1 MDKYSTEKIK
11 QYLLYFVILLFTGCA
26 NQLPPG
32 GGEVDKIP
40 PEIIEVYP
48 PNGTTNFS
56 EDYFELTFS
65 EYVDKRSFKDAL
77 FISPAFDKNPKIEWS
92 GKTVSVQFA
101 EALKENTTYVATIG
115 TDLVDFNNKNRMA
128 RAFNFTFS
136 TGSEIDRRVISGKVY
151 ADKPDGVMIF
161 AYKFNVDTINPSTQ
175 KPDFISQA
183 GVSGEYSLLGL
194 AAGMYR
200 IFAIKDEFRDLLFQV
215 DQDKYG
221 APFEDI
227 ILEKEDSLFTN
238 LNFFLAEADTVAPR
252 LINANMTDK
261 YHLLVN
267 FTEPI
272 DSSLIKS
279 SNFYLYDST
288 ANTRVNFKY
297 AYKGATK
304 PTEIVLVPSD
314 TLPVDNTFYLFVDT
328 IRDKSGNTFYSDQS
342 LINLTDKVDTIKN
355 QIANVLPHFGTRTAD
370 FQNQKFSFFFR
381 DAFDSTVAKTGIT
394 FTDTLRK
401 TVKYTVNFLDD
412 ASFNIIPQNNLEPN
426 KDYIIKLDFNKF
438 MDAAGNKHDSIYT
451 YKFKTIAGF
460 DFTGI
465 TGIISGVDEKYVL
478 LVMQGLDGRKLTYT
492 AAPDKTKKFI
502 FDRIEAGKY
511 ILWAFIDE
519 DSSSAYNYGWV
530 YPFKSAEEFDYH
542 PDTLN
547 LRPRWKISD
556 VQFNFKR
563 K

>member
-1 MDKYSTEKIK
+1 MSRLKLNL
-11 QYLLYFVILLFTGCA
+11 LLYFFVLLFAGCA

-40 PEIIEVYP
+40 PEIVEVYP

-77 FISPAFDKNPKIEWS
+77 FISPAFDKNPEIEWS
-92 GKTVSVQFA
+92 GKTVSVNFA
-101 EALKENTTYVATIG
+101 EPLKENTTYVATIG

-128 RAFNFTFS
+128 GAFNFTFS
-136 TGSEIDRRVISGKVY
+136 TGNEIDKRVVSGKIFT
-151 ADKPDGVMIF
+151 DKPDGVMIF
-161 AYKFNVDTINPSTQ
+161 AYRFDVDTVNPSTQ

-183 GVSGEYSLLGL
+183 GSNGEYTLPGL
-194 AAGMYR
+194 AAGVYR
-200 IFAIKDEFRDLLFQV
+200 IFAVDDEFRDLLFQF
-215 DQDKYG
+215 DQDKFG
-221 APFEDI
+221 APFKDI
-227 ILEKEDSLFTN
+227 ILEKDDSLFAN
-238 LNFFLAEADTVAPR
+238 LNFFLTEADTVSPR

-279 SNFYLYDST
+279 SNFYLHDST
-288 ANTRVNFKY
+288 AGTRINFKY
-297 AYKGATK
+297 AFKGATK
-304 PTEIVLVPSD
+304 LTEIVLVPSD
-314 TLPVDNTFYLFVDT
+314 TLPVDNTIYLIIDT
-328 IRDKSGNTFYSDQS
+328 VRDKSGNIFYSDKS

-355 QIANVLPHFGTRTAD
+355 QIANVIPPFGTRTAD
-370 FQNQKFSFFFR
+370 FKNQKFSFSFR
-381 DAFDSTVAKTGIT
+381 DAFDSTIAKTGIT
-394 FTDTLRK
+394 FTDTLRNA
-401 TVKYTVNFLDD
+401 VKYKVDFLDD
-412 ASFNIIPQNNLEPN
+412 ASFNIIPLKNLEPN
-426 KDYIIKLDFNKF
+426 KDYTIKIDFNKF
-438 MDAAGNKHDSIYT
+438 LDAAGNKHDSIYT

-465 TGIISGVDEKYVL
+465 TGMISGVEDKNAL
-478 LVMQGLDGRKLTYT
+478 LVMQGLDGKKLTHT
-492 AAPDKTKKFI
+492 AKPDKTKKFI

-511 ILWAFIDE
+511 LLWAFVDE
-519 DSSSAYNYGWV
+519 DSSGTYNYGWT
-530 YPFKSAEEFDYH
+530 YPFKAAEEFDYH

-556 VQFNFKR
+556 VQFNFKNR
-563 K
+563 